1 MGKAKAA
8 AAKAVEEEEPVVDK
22 KALKE
27 AKKEAKKEEKLKMKE
42 LAAALSAPTGPAD
55 SMQDAE
61 LFLSKHGVPAG
72 LPRLT
77 VDYAGRLLSASSSQY
92 VKSKA
97 AHRFLQEEPTCTWTL
112 SEPCTLLMV
121 DPDAPERNEDASMP
135 GKRGPWLHW
144 MMTDCKGTTEGGFTT
159 CDYMAPQPAI
169 GNHRYIFILCK
180 GTIESK
186 KTDQRISFD
195 LQGFLKSN
203 NLHPVAANFCYVS
216 AGN

>member
-97 AHRFLQEEPTCTWTL
+97 R
-112 SEPCTLLMV
+112 
-121 DPDAPERNEDASMP
+121 
-135 GKRGPWLHW
+135 
-144 MMTDCKGTTEGGFTT
+144 
-159 CDYMAPQPAI
+159 PAI
-169 GNHRYIFILCK
+169 GPARRARRRPPARPP
-180 GTIESK
+180 GAPRGR
-186 KTDQRISFD
+186 D
-195 LQGFLKSN
+195 
-203 NLHPVAANFCYVS
+203 S
-216 AGN
+216 A